1 MGRQRTINDA
11 EFWRSPR
18 VADRTQEDKA
28 TLLYLLTSPYSN
40 IIGVYQ
46 IVPRIAAAEMGWTAD
61 QLLSILDRMSTS
73 GLTSFDSAS
82 GFVWVKNW
90 WDHNSAKMAV
100 ATTLRSKTLMQID
113 AVPASWRDE
122 FLCDFLNRLP
132 SKDKE
137 GGKPCINLQGL
148 MANEIAA
155 RGYRVS
161 IPYQQGSHSPPGN
174 SNGNY
179 ISNPNTIEEHEVIL
193 EFPDLE
199 TSILTELQLVISEL
213 PPHIQQDALDEIAA
227 KMKSGILRNP
237 VALARHFVANPLGFV
252 LTQGHTVRAA
262 REKRAR
268 VKAELEAQAKRH
280 ADELALRDE
289 NLLKVS
295 EQQFLEMHRNLP
307 AALLQRMR
315 ERRTQLT
322 IGES

>member
-1 MGRQRTINDA
+1 
-11 EFWRSPR
+11 
-18 VADRTQEDKA
+18 VADRSQEDKA

-61 QLLSILDRMSTS
+61 QLLTILKRLNDSNIA
-73 GLTSFDSAS
+73 LFDVES

-100 ATTLRSKTLMQID
+100 ATTLRSKTLSQID

-122 FLCDFLNRLP
+122 FLPDFLNRLP

-137 GGKPCINLQGL
+137 GGRPCVNLQTL
-148 MANEIAA
+148 IANEIAA
-155 RGYRVS
+155 RGHRVS

-179 ISNPNTIEEHEVIL
+179 ISNSNTIEEHEAIL

-199 TSILTELQLVISEL
+199 TSVLAELQLVIREL
-213 PPHIQQDALDEIAA
+213 PSHIQQDAVDEIAA
-227 KMKSGILRNP
+227 KMKAGILRSP
-237 VALARHFVANPLGFV
+237 VALARHFAANPAGFV
-252 LTQGHTVRAA
+252 VTQGYAVRAA
-262 REKRAR
+262 REKRAQ
-268 VKAELEAQAKRH
+268 VQAELEAQAKRH

-289 NLLKVS
+289 DLLKLS
-295 EQQFLEMHRNLP
+295 EQQFLDVHRNLP
-307 AALLQRMR
+307 EALRHRMWN
-315 ERRTQLT
+315 RRTQLT
-322 IGES
+322 LGAS